1 MQFPDLRRN
10 LIEQSWHHSRAL
22 KIVAVPLPRALPPR
36 IIKAAAQPT
45 RSTQEQEPEFFSRPL
60 SLEVQM
66 KFHLSRAVTA
76 FGLGASLW
84 LGSVSSFASPQQN
97 KDQGQKKD
105 QTTQQSQPASQ
116 KQSSTD
122 KNNSTTPPQ
131 QASAK
136 KPLSPN
142 DDPEMIGKRNIN
154 KGLWGKLASGTEK
167 EVKMGRMLAAQV
179 DKEAKFVD
187 DPLITEYVN
196 RVGQNI
202 VLHSDAKVPFTIRVI
217 DSDEVNAFALPGGFF
232 YVNKGLIL
240 AADNEA
246 ELAGVMAHEIAHV
259 AARHA
264 MENERKMEVMDYGML
279 AGMILGG
286 PIVSNILYNG
296 GQFFEGMA
304 FLKFS
309 RGAEEEADKLG
320 VQYMWAAG
328 YDPGAMATMFE
339 KLEAKNKKKPGTIA
353 KMFQDHPAPADRR
366 QSAIALAA
374 RFPEREEYVIS
385 SSEFQRVKNR
395 LLRLSNARASSTGA
409 IASSDDGTPGRPTLK
424 RRQSGSDDPSTTTTT
439 TNSDGT
445 QQQPPKTDPNKPAP
459 PTLRRAPE
467 PQSSPTPQP

>member
-1 MQFPDLRRN
+1 
-10 LIEQSWHHSRAL
+10 
-22 KIVAVPLPRALPPR
+22 
-36 IIKAAAQPT
+36 
-45 RSTQEQEPEFFSRPL
+45 
-60 SLEVQM
+60 M
-66 KFHLSRAVTA
+66 KFHLSRAVVA
-76 FGLGASLW
+76 IGLGASLW
-84 LGSVSSFASPQQN
+84 FGSVSSLAAPQQS
-97 KDQGQKKD
+97 KDQGQTKD
-105 QTTQQSQPASQ
+105 QTGQQTPSTT
-116 KQSSTD
+116 SSTS
-122 KNNSTTPPQ
+122 KTQSPNNPQTTQPTV
-131 QASAK
+131 AK
-136 KPLSPN
+136 KGGPLSPN

-154 KGLWGKLASGTEK
+154 KGLWGKLAAGTEK

-187 DPLITEYVN
+187 DPIITEYVN

-202 VLHSDAKVPFTIRVI
+202 VLHSDAKVPFTIKVI

-259 AARHA
+259 CARHA
-264 MENERKMEVMDYGML
+264 MENERKMEIMDYGML
-279 AGMILGG
+279 AGILLGG
-286 PIVSNILYNG
+286 PIISNVLYNG
-296 GQFFEGMA
+296 GSFFEGMA

-309 RGAEEEADKLG
+309 RGAEEEADRLG

-339 KLEAKNKKKPGTIA
+339 KLEAKNKKKPGSIA

-366 QSAIALAA
+366 ASALALAA

-409 IASSDDGTPGRPTLK
+409 IAASDDGTPGRPTLK
-424 RRQSGSDDPSTTTTT
+424 RRVPTPDDSTTT
-439 TNSDGT
+439 NPDGT
-445 QQQPPKTDPNKPAP
+445 QKTDPTKPAA
-459 PTLRRAPE
+459 PTLRRD
-467 PQSSPTPQP
+467 PQAQPTPTPQP